1 MLAVLLLSAIVLF
14 VAAYRFYGAWI
25 ARKLRV
31 DDAHAVPSEYM
42 YDGTDYVP
50 AKTPVLFGHHF
61 SSIAGAGPIVGP
73 ILAGLFF
80 GWLPVVVWIVL
91 GSIFVGGVH
100 DFGSMVASIRH
111 KARSIAELAKDYMTP
126 LSFRLFLAFIWLT
139 MVYIIVVFM
148 DLTAVSFIDA
158 RDAAGRET
166 AQGTGVAVAAGTFI
180 VLAILLGVVN
190 NRTKLPVRAS
200 TLIFVPA
207 LLLAVGLSSMIHSDG
222 SYIPAVFA
230 DPKHMWILILLAYCL
245 MASVTPVWILLQPR
259 DYLSSFL
266 LYFTVL
272 GGGLGILAATLGGG
286 FQVTWPALV
295 DSSHPVFSEVAHLGP
310 LFPILFITVACG
322 ACSGFHS
329 IVSSGT
335 TAKQLSRETDA
346 RRIGYGGM
354 LVEGVVA
361 IIALGTIM
369 SLSFGAGALRSD
381 PVGLFSAGIGQFFG
395 ALGIPVRYGTMLGL
409 LTLSTFLLTTL
420 DTCTRLAR
428 FVLQEFLG
436 WDNAVARNRWMATL
450 ITLVLPAFM
459 VFMTYTT
466 PTGQAIPVWR
476 AIWPVFGATNQLLAG
491 LALLAVTIWLK
502 RTGRTWQFVGAPMVF
517 MVGMTLSATILLV
530 SSPATATPVRVIS
543 GFLLVLGVM
552 MVVEAFRSLRKPD
565 VPPEKIILRSD
576 LGRMAPAL
584 SVGAVALALLV
595 GLASCGPA
603 RPGAAPHPVAESRT
617 QRAQHGMVSSAH
629 HLASEVGAQV
639 LRDGGNA
646 VDAAVATGLALAVVH
661 PSAGNIGG
669 GGFMVIRFPDGRAT
683 ALDFREKAPL
693 GAHPEMF
700 LDADGEYSRAVHAD
714 SHVAVGVP
722 GTVAGLALAHEKY
735 GTGSWARLVEPAV
748 ALARDGYELS
758 PTLAASFE
766 RTLPSMEPY
775 PASMAVF
782 AKDGEPY
789 AGGDVW
795 RQPDLA
801 RTLERIRDHGREEF
815 YRGETARL
823 LTAEMARGGG
833 ILTAEDLARYQAV
846 ERAPAHGT
854 YRGYD
859 VISMAPP
866 SSGGTALVQML
877 NILEGFDLSAM
888 GHNSPAYVH
897 HLAEAMRRA
906 YRDRARHLGDPDFS
920 PVPLERL
927 TSKGYAEV
935 LRGEIDPHR
944 ASSSAPT
951 DVSPPEEGFE
961 TTQFSVVDAQGMAVS
976 VTYTLQSLYGSK
988 IVVPGAGFLLNNQM
1002 SDFNPVPGVTTE
1014 AGRIGTEPNLARPEQ
1029 RMLSSMSP
1037 TILARDGQLVAVI
1050 GTPGGLTI
1058 INIVLQL
1065 VLNMVDFGMDP
1076 HEAVHAKRVHH
1087 QWLPDEIRLEEGA
1100 LGQDGLEAMEAM
1112 GHSVRTVAT
1121 MGRAHSVMVDPR
1133 TGERVGVPDLR
1144 KADSGAAGY

>member
-14 VAAYRFYGAWI
+14 VLAYRFYGAWI
-25 ARKLRV
+25 ARKLRL

-91 GSIFVGGVH
+91 GSILVGGVH

-139 MVYIIVVFM
+139 MVYIIVVFI
-148 DLTAVSFIDA
+148 DLTAVSFIDT
-158 RDAAGRET
+158 RDAAGHET
-166 AQGTGVAVAAGTFI
+166 AQGTGVAVAAGSFL
-180 VLAILLGVVN
+180 VLAILLGLVN
-190 NRTKLPVRAS
+190 NRTRMPVWAS

-207 LLLAVGLSSMIHSDG
+207 LLLVVGLSSLIHSDG
-222 SYIPAVFA
+222 GYIPALFSE
-230 DPKHMWILILLAYCL
+230 PKHLWILVLLAYCL
-245 MASVTPVWILLQPR
+245 IASVTPVWILLQPR

-266 LYFTVL
+266 LYLTVL
-272 GGGLGILAATLGGG
+272 GGGLGILVATLGGG
-286 FQVTWPALV
+286 FQVTWPVLV
-295 DSSHPVFSEVAHLGP
+295 DSGHPVFSEVAHLGP

-335 TAKQLSRETDA
+335 TAKQLARESDA

-369 SLSFGAGALRSD
+369 GLSFGAGALRSD

-436 WDNAVARNRWMATL
+436 WDNALARNRWTATV
-450 ITLVLPAFM
+450 ITLALPLFL
-459 VFMTYTT
+459 VFVTYTT
-466 PTGQAIPVWR
+466 PTGQVIPVWR

-517 MVGMTLSATILLV
+517 MIGMTLSATILLA
-530 SSPATATPVRVIS
+530 SSSATALPVRLIS

-552 MVVEAFRSLRKPD
+552 MVVEAFRALRKPD
-565 VPPEKIILRSD
+565 VSPEKIIFRSD
-576 LGRMAPAL
+576 LARMAPAV
-584 SVGAVALALLV
+584 SVGAVVLALLV

-603 RPGAAPHPVAESRT
+603 RPAAPPHPVEESRT
-617 QRAQHGMVSSAH
+617 QRAQHGMVASAH
-629 HLASEVGAQV
+629 HLASEAGAQV
-639 LRDGGNA
+639 LRSGGNA
-646 VDAAVATGLALAVVH
+646 VDAAIATGFALAVVH
-661 PSAGNIGG
+661 PAAGNIGG
-669 GGFMVIRFPDGRAT
+669 GGFMVIRFPDGRTT

-693 GAHPEMF
+693 AAHPEMF
-700 LDADGEYSRAVHAD
+700 LGEDGEYAAD
-714 SHVAVGVP
+714 LHRNSHVAVGVP
-722 GTVAGLALAHEKY
+722 GTVAGLAMAHEKY
-735 GTGSWARLVEPAV
+735 GTGSWARLLEPAV
-748 ALARDGYELS
+748 ALARGGFELS
-758 PTLAASFE
+758 PSLAASFE

-782 AKDGEPY
+782 TKDGEPY
-789 AGGDVW
+789 AAGDVW

-801 RTLERIRDHGREEF
+801 RTLERIGEHGRDEF

-823 LTAEMARGGG
+823 LVEEMARGGG
-833 ILTAEDLARYQAV
+833 IMTAEDLARYQAV
-846 ERAPAHGT
+846 ERVPVHGS

-859 VISMAPP
+859 VISMPPP
-866 SSGGTALVQML
+866 SSGGIALVQML
-877 NILEGFDLSAM
+877 NILEGYDLSSM
-888 GHNSPAYVH
+888 GHNSAAYVH

-906 YRDRARHLGDPDFS
+906 YRDRARYLGDPDFS
-920 PVPLERL
+920 DVPLERL
-927 TSKGYAEV
+927 TSKSYAQA
-935 LRGEIDPHR
+935 LRREIHGDR
-944 ASSSAPT
+944 ASSSAPA
-951 DVSPPEEGFE
+951 DVTPPAEGFE
-961 TTQFSVVDAQGMAVS
+961 TTQISVVDEDGMAVS
-976 VTYTLQSLYGSK
+976 VTYTLQFLYGAK
-988 IVVPGAGFLLNNQM
+988 IVVPGAGFVLNNQM
-1002 SDFNPVPGVTTE
+1002 SDFNPVPGLTTE

-1029 RMLSSMSP
+1029 RMLSSMTP
-1037 TILARDGQLVAVI
+1037 TILAKDGQPVAVI

-1065 VLNMVDFGMDP
+1065 VLSMVDFGMDLQ
-1076 HEAVHAKRVHH
+1076 EAVEAKRIHH
-1087 QWLPDEIRLEEGA
+1087 QWLPDEIRLEEGGVTQGDLDA
-1100 LGQDGLEAMEAM
+1100 LEAM
-1112 GHSVRTVAT
+1112 GHAVRTVAT

-1133 TGERVGVPDLR
+1133 TGERVGVRDPR
-1144 KADSGAAGY
+1144 KADSGAAGH